1 MRLSSEVNWGEW
13 WWIVSGTELLDLKP
27 EPAEQESV
35 KKKKEKKKEKEQR
48 ELGGGET

>member
-1 MRLSSEVNWGEW
+1 MSSEVNWEEW
-13 WWIVSGTELLDLKP
+13 RGIVSATELLDLKP
-27 EPAEQESV
+27 EPVEQESV